1 MEKLNI
7 CDMIIL
13 LILPGKPKAKDNPET
28 EYGTPKNE
36 TNNLE
41 TYVDSTG
48 GMKLLQNLQA

>member
-28 EYGTPKNE
+28 ESGTPKNE